1 MGIKRK
7 LFSNLTTC
15 CSTAVEA
22 HLVLTLSFST
32 DLYQVIAENAPDAVK
47 AGDIKNHFG
56 RKVAIVCD
64 VLPSVYELCI
74 RALSMSIY
82 SFLIAVR
89 SEGQQ
94 LMSDTGET
102 TSHLMGMFYRTLRMV
117 DNGIKPL
124 YVFDG
129 APPKLKSGELAKRTA
144 RKAEATEAHEEAKE
158 TGTAEDVEK
167 FSRRTV
173 RVTRDHNTECK
184 KLLKLMGIPYIDA
197 PTEAEAQCAVLA
209 RAGKVYAAA
218 SEDMDTLCFEAPILL
233 RHLTFSEQRKEPILE
248 IHLSRALE
256 GLDMDRNQFI
266 DLCILLGCDYLE
278 PIPKVGPNTALKLI
292 REFGS
297 LEKVVEHME
306 SDPKKK
312 YVIPEDWPYQDAR
325 ELFLNPDVREASHPD
340 CDFKWE
346 APDIEGLVE
355 FLVKDKG
362 FNEDRVRNG
371 AARLQKNL
379 KTAQQ
384 SRLEGF
390 FKPVARTDEEKANLK
405 RKHDEKLQEQ
415 KKRKKEEAKA
425 KKEAKARPRG
435 AG

>member
-1 MGIKRK
+1 MGIK
-7 LFSNLTTC
+7 
-15 CSTAVEA
+15 
-22 HLVLTLSFST
+22 H
-32 DLYQVIAENAPDAVK
+32 LYQVIAENAPDAVK
-47 AGDIKNHFG
+47 TGDIKSHFG
-56 RKVAIVCD
+56 RKVAIEASI
-64 VLPSVYELCI
+64 LIYY
-74 RALSMSIY
+74 RSMSIY

-89 SEGQQ
+89 SDGQQ

-102 TSHLMGMFYRTLRMV
+102 TSHLMGMFYRTLRIV

-144 RKAEATEAHEEAKE
+144 RKSEATEAHEEAKE

-173 RVTRDHNTECK
+173 RVTREHNAECK
-184 KLLKLMGIPYIDA
+184 KLLKLMGVPYIDA

-209 RAGKVYAAA
+209 RAGKVYGAA

-233 RHLTFSEQRKEPILE
+233 RHLTFSEQRKEPIQE
-248 IHLSRALE
+248 IHLNRALE
-256 GLDMDRNQFI
+256 GLGMDMKQFI

-292 REFGS
+292 REHGT
-297 LEKVVEHME
+297 LEKIVEHME

-312 YVIPEDWPYQDAR
+312 HVVPDDWPYQDAR
-325 ELFLNPDVREASHPD
+325 ELFLNPDVRDADHPE

-346 APDIEGLVE
+346 APDVEGLVE

-379 KTAQQ
+379 KSAQQ

-390 FKPVARTDEEKANLK
+390 FKPVAKTEEEKASLK
-405 RKHDEKLQEQ
+405 RKNDEKLQAE
-415 KKRKKEEAKA
+415 KKRKKDEAKA
-425 KKEAKARPRG
+425 KKESKAKPRG
-435 AG
+435 A

>member
-1 MGIKRK
+1 MGIKH
-7 LFSNLTTC
+7 LF
-15 CSTAVEA
+15 
-22 HLVLTLSFST
+22 
-32 DLYQVIAENAPDAVK
+32 QVIQENAPDAIK

-56 RKVAIVCD
+56 RKVAID
-64 VLPSVYELCI
+64 
-74 RALSMSIY
+74 ASMSIY

-94 LMSDTGET
+94 LMSESGET

-173 RVTRDHNTECK
+173 RVTREHNAECK

-218 SEDMDTLCFEAPILL
+218 SEDMDTLCFETPILL
-233 RHLTFSEQRKEPILE
+233 RHLTFSEQRKEPIQE
-248 IHLSRALE
+248 IHLNRTLE
-256 GLDMDRNQFI
+256 GLGMDRQQFI

-292 REFGS
+292 REHGS
-297 LEKVVEHME
+297 LEKVVEALE

-325 ELFLNPDVREASHPD
+325 ELFLHPDVREADHPE
-340 CDFKWE
+340 CDFKWD
-346 APDIEGLVE
+346 APDVEALVE

-390 FKPVARTDEEKANLK
+390 FKPVARTDEEKASLK

-425 KKEAKARPRG
+425 KKEAKAKPRG
-435 AG
+435 AA

>member
-7 LFSNLTTC
+7 FVSSYSGEC
-15 CSTAVEA
+15 ARC
-22 HLVLTLSFST
+22 
-32 DLYQVIAENAPDAVK
+32 YQGWGYQEPLWPK
-47 AGDIKNHFG
+47 G
-56 RKVAIVCD
+56 RHRM
-64 VLPSVYELCI
+64 Y
-74 RALSMSIY
+74 IY

-94 LMSDTGET
+94 LMSESGET

-173 RVTRDHNTECK
+173 RVTREHNAECK

-233 RHLTFSEQRKEPILE
+233 RHLTFSEQRKEPIQE
-248 IHLSRALE
+248 IHLNRALE
-256 GLDMDRNQFI
+256 GLGMDRKQFI

-292 REFGS
+292 REHGS
-297 LEKVVEHME
+297 LEKVVEAIE
-306 SDPKKK
+306 NDPKKK
-312 YVIPEDWPYQDAR
+312 YVIPEYWPYQDAR
-325 ELFLNPDVREASHPD
+325 ELFLHPDVREADHPE

-346 APDIEGLVE
+346 APDVEALVE

-390 FKPVARTDEEKANLK
+390 FKPVARTDEEKASLK

-425 KKEAKARPRG
+425 KKEAKAKPRG
-435 AG
+435 AA

>member
-1 MGIKRK
+1 MGIKQ
-7 LFSNLTTC
+7 
-15 CSTAVEA
+15 
-22 HLVLTLSFST
+22 
-32 DLYQVIAENAPDAVK
+32 LYSVISENAPDAIK
-47 AGDIKNHFG
+47 SGDIKNHFG
-56 RKVAIVCD
+56 RKVAID
-64 VLPSVYELCI
+64 
-74 RALSMSIY
+74 ASMSIY

-144 RKAEATEAHEEAKE
+144 RKSEATEAHEEAKE

-173 RVTRDHNTECK
+173 RVTREHNAECK
-184 KLLKLMGIPYIDA
+184 KLIKLMGIPYIDA

-233 RHLTFSEQRKEPILE
+233 RHLTFSEQRKEPIQE
-248 IHLSRALE
+248 IHLNRALE
-256 GLDMDRNQFI
+256 GLGMDRSQFI

-292 REFGS
+292 REHGS
-297 LEKVVEHME
+297 LEKVVEAIE
-306 SDPKKK
+306 NDPKKK

-325 ELFLNPDVREASHPD
+325 ELFLNPDVRDASHAD
-340 CDFKWE
+340 CDFKWD
-346 APDIEGLVE
+346 APDVEGLID

-379 KTAQQ
+379 KSAQQ

-390 FKPVARTDEEKANLK
+390 FKPMARTDAEKANLK

-415 KKRKKEEAKA
+415 KKRKKDEAKA